1 MIVLSRDGTL
11 TAEGALEQ
19 VDRRLKET
27 IEVPEDLIAQ
37 QSDLIDR
44 IFAFAFDVLGL
55 QSIDVRIRPELL
67 EGSPGALGTVPA
79 WQSAV

>member
-1 MIVLSRDGTL
+1 MIILNRDGTL
-11 TAEGALEQ
+11 TAEGAPEY
-19 VDRRLKET
+19 VARRGKET

-55 QSIDVRIRPELL
+55 QTIDVRIRPAIMD
-67 EGSPGALGTVPA
+67 GSP
-79 WQSAV
+79 